1 MRRAK
6 RVTEPF
12 DDQAKAR
19 LVGSYFS
26 SGSEHAAD
34 DVVSPSLSDLVH
46 GFLEEEDDDSGTTN
60 DSPDVN
66 SDSELHSSAFDP
78 TDAIHE
84 LLNPTASDA
93 YCHVLRSHVTKALES
108 TNSYLR
114 SNKPLLLRHIM
125 SSLRYSDQNAA
136 VCKTKWENSRAGQVS
151 SGNYEFIDVVF
162 LTSSGHQF
170 RYIVEL
176 DFPTEFE
183 IARPTSSYLKI
194 LNSLPR
200 VFVGRAEELKRLVRF
215 LCDAAKRSLKSR
227 DLHLPPWRKNRYMQ
241 NKWFGPYKR
250 TTSQIP
256 STSNSSSV
264 SSVLFPVEC
273 RLIGFGN
280 AVSDVKASGRLFP
293 HAATRT
299 R

>member
-19 LVGSYFS
+19 LVGSWLS

-46 GFLEEEDDDSGTTN
+46 GFLEDDDSGTAN
-60 DSPDVN
+60 DSPDLN
-66 SDSELHSSAFDP
+66 SDEEHDSSAFDP

-84 LLNPTASDA
+84 LLNPTVSDT
-93 YCHVLRSHVTKALES
+93 YCHVLRSHVNKALES

-114 SNKPLLLRHIM
+114 SNKPLLRRHVM
-125 SSLRYSDQNAA
+125 SSLRASGHNAA
-136 VCKTKWENSRAGQVS
+136 ICKTKWENSSAGQVTA
-151 SGNYEFIDVVF
+151 GNYEFIDVV
-162 LTSSGHQF
+162 LSTSSEHQC

-176 DFPTEFE
+176 DFSTEFE

-200 VFVGRAEELKRLVRF
+200 VFVGRAEELKRLVR
-215 LCDAAKRSLKSR
+215 LMCDAAKRSLKSR

-241 NKWFGPYKR
+241 NKWFGPHKR
-250 TTSQIP
+250 TTGQIP
-256 STSNSSSV
+256 SNSSSA
-264 SSVLFPVEC
+264 SSVLFPVKC

-280 AVSDVKASGRLFP
+280 AVSDVNANGRLFP